1 MDHLLE
7 IKNLSVSYFTFGGE
21 VQAVRGVS
29 LSVKPGT
36 TVALVGES
44 GCGKSVTA
52 KSIMGLIK
60 KPGKILD
67 GSGIIFEGTD
77 IARFSEKEWNR
88 FRGKR
93 CSMIFQDA
101 LVSLNPTMKI
111 GKQIIEN
118 LDNHETGLSAGEK
131 RRMAIEVLKM
141 TEIPDAEACLD
152 KYPHELS
159 GGMRQRVMIAM
170 ALITNPKLLI
180 ADEPTTSLD
189 VTIQNQIL
197 RLMKNL
203 QKKLGM
209 AILLITHDLGIVADL
224 ADEIVVM
231 YAGKIV
237 EKGACREI
245 FYHPVHPY
253 TRALLSSVP
262 RLDERGKQKL
272 RTIEGNIPDMT
283 NPPIGCAFC
292 ERCPYAMNICAQY
305 MPEMKAAEPDGVETG
320 CAGAKNH
327 EKGGNPKTVESHEA
341 ACWLMDK
348 RAGGN
353 V

>member
-1 MDHLLE
+1 MNNLLE
-7 IKNLSVSYFTFGGE
+7 MKNVVVSYFTFAGE
-21 VQAVRGVS
+21 VQAVRDVS
-29 LSVKPGT
+29 FEVKPGK

-60 KPGKILD
+60 KPGKIKN
-67 GSGIIFEGTD
+67 GSRIIFEGTE
-77 IARFSEKEWNR
+77 ITGLSEKEWNR
-88 FRGKR
+88 FRGKE

-118 LDNHETGLSAGEK
+118 LDNHESGLSKKEK
-131 RRMAIEVLKM
+131 RNMAIEVLKM
-141 TEIPDAEACLD
+141 TEIADAEACLD

-170 ALITNPKLLI
+170 ALVTHPKLLI

-189 VTIQNQIL
+189 VTIQTQIL
-197 RLMKNL
+197 KLMKDL

-237 EKGACREI
+237 EKGSCRDI
-245 FYHPVHPY
+245 FYHPKHPY
-253 TRALLSSVP
+253 TSALLSSVP
-262 RLDERGKQKL
+262 RLDGCGKQKL

-283 NPPIGCAFC
+283 NPPAGCAFC
-292 ERCPYAMNICAQY
+292 NRCPYAMNICTRY
-305 MPEMKAAEPDGVETG
+305 MPDMKTAA
-320 CAGAKNH
+320 
-327 EKGGNPKTVESHEA
+327 KGHEA
-341 ACWLMDK
+341 ACWLMDE
-348 RAGGN
+348 RAGERTHYGK
-353 V
+353 